1 MDFLFKKI
9 KKVFALLFK
18 KVADKKSKK
27 TQVNNLTR
35 GAEKIWRAGK
45 RQRGRTWKFLTYNI
59 KQSLLIL
66 SSVFLSK
73 RIKCPS

>member
-27 TQVNNLTR
+27 TQVNNLTK
-35 GAEKIWRAGK
+35 GSEKI
-45 RQRGRTWKFLTYNI
+45 
-59 KQSLLIL
+59 
-66 SSVFLSK
+66 
-73 RIKCPS
+73 